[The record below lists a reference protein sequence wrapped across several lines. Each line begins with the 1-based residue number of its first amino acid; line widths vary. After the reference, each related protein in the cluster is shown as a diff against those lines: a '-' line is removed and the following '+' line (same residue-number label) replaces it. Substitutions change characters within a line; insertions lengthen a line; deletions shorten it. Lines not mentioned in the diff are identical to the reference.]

1 MYESVPRV
9 PITEAII
16 SRGVAC
22 AFDGERREK
31 YDRTNGCRGAEERR
45 GYLSQVHTQFVYYRD
60 FSLSDSKIGR

>member
-9 PITEAII
+9 PITEAVI
-16 SRGVAC
+16 RGELHAHST
-22 AFDGERREK
+22 ASDGK
-31 YDRTNGCRGAEERR
+31 NTIRTNGCRGAEERR